1 MDTLHKTN
9 TAGLFVQAYVCL
21 QVRREPKAAEL
32 EKGSAIIAD
41 FAAGLPHLDAAL
53 GALALANHDNF
64 HSKRQ
69 TVQAIER
76 VFGFAEEHL
85 QIVDR
90 ADGRGLALLPSV
102 PVGRGLAFNPVA
114 TFNPVVM
121 LDKDRAEARAV
132 RARGGEDWLVFFLC
146 AFHAFA
152 AMLEYVTQK
161 VGLKNG
167 SVLLALIFL
176 FKYIARAQ
184 EEAEARR
191 RWQDVVKPAIRALP
205 DCGVHT
211 VTVAGVRVVRPR
223 VETIIAYFEANWM
236 AVFWLCAWTDIAR
249 ARVGLLDFAQT
260 NNNTVPADL
269 FTHLCL

>member
-9 TAGLFVQAYVCL
+9 TAGLSVQAYVCL

-69 TVQAIER
+69 TVQSIER

-102 PVGRGLAFNPVA
+102 PLCLYAVELRGVDFIGPGVPGGTYERTGHSAP
-114 TFNPVVM
+114 
-121 LDKDRAEARAV
+121 
-132 RARGGEDWLVFFLC
+132 RG
-146 AFHAFA
+146 
-152 AMLEYVTQK
+152 
-161 VGLKNG
+161 
-167 SVLLALIFL
+167 S
-176 FKYIARAQ
+176 
-184 EEAEARR
+184 
-191 RWQDVVKPAIRALP
+191 
-205 DCGVHT
+205 
-211 VTVAGVRVVRPR
+211 
-223 VETIIAYFEANWM
+223 
-236 AVFWLCAWTDIAR
+236 
-249 ARVGLLDFAQT
+249 
-260 NNNTVPADL
+260 TVPSDP
-269 FTHLCL
+269 